1 MVANEISNAT
11 VIQRTELN
19 PDLIIIRVRP
29 DGPLFDFKAGQYTV
43 LGLTGSS
50 PRATF
55 SDPESEPPLPE
66 RLIRRAYSISSSS
79 KKNEYLEF
87 YVSLVRSGQLTPRLF
102 VLQEGNRIWLG
113 SKAVGQFTLSE
124 VDDNHDLLLISTGT
138 GLAPYISMI
147 RSAHRC
153 GVGRKYYVLHGARY
167 SWDLGYR
174 SELEALDHGCGT
186 FAYLPTVTRVD
197 KDKTWKGHAGR
208 IQSLIEDGTLEN
220 DLGGPPDPGK
230 LSVFVC
236 GHPEMVRDVQ
246 QRFEEMG
253 FRLHSRKE
261 AGNLHIERYW

>member
-1 MVANEISNAT
+1 MAKEIFNAT
-11 VIQRTELN
+11 VIQRVELN
-19 PDLIIIRVRP
+19 PGLIIVRVKAN
-29 DGPLFDFKAGQYTV
+29 GPFFDFRAGQYTV

-55 SDPESEPPLPE
+55 SEPETEPPPPE

-79 KKNEYLEF
+79 KKDEYLEF
-87 YVSLVRSGQLTPRLF
+87 YISLVRSGELTPRLF
-102 VLQEGNRIWLG
+102 VLQEGDRIWLG
-113 SKAVGQFTLSE
+113 SKAVGQFTLSD
-124 VDDNHDLLLISTGT
+124 VNDSHDLLLISTGT

-186 FAYLPTVTRVD
+186 FTYLPTVTGVH
-197 KDKTWKGHAGR
+197 KDQTWKGQAGR
-208 IQSLIEDGTLEN
+208 IQNLMEDGTL
-220 DLGGPPDPGK
+220 DDYLGGPPDPDK

-246 QRFEEMG
+246 QRFEGMG